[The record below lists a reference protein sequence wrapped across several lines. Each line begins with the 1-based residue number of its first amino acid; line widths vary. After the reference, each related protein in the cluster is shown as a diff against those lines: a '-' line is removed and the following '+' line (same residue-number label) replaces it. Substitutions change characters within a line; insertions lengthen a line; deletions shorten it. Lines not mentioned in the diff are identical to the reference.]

1 MIIDTHCH
9 IDMYPNPIQVLNE
22 CEKRGVTVISMT
34 SLPSHFELGYNH
46 FIGKKKVRQALGF
59 HPLIIKNYD
68 TNEILKFEKLINKT
82 SYIGEIGLDFSRE
95 GINTKDLQIQVFNKI
110 LDLIKNNSSRKILSL
125 HSRGAEKEVL
135 SHLIDNNIKYAIFHW
150 YSGNVGGI
158 ENILKAGYYFSINTS
173 MIKSKKGVDIISRL
187 PLNRILIE
195 SDGPYIDNKGN
206 PIYPYDLSEVYNY
219 LAKKN
224 NISVDE
230 IMSTVKDNFFGLVAN
245 IKV

>member
-68 TNEILKFEKLINKT
+68 TAEILKFEKLINKT

-95 GINTKDLQIQVFNKI
+95 GIKTKGLQIQIFNKI
-110 LDLIKNNSSRKILSL
+110 LEIIKNNDSRKILSL

-135 SHLIDNNIKYAIFHW
+135 NHLIENKIKYAIFHW
-150 YSGNVGGI
+150 YSGNIGVI

-173 MIKSKKGVDIISRL
+173 MIKSKKGIDIISRI

-195 SDGPYIDNKGN
+195 SDGPYIDNKGK
-206 PIYPYDLSEVYNY
+206 PIYPFDLIEIYSY

-224 NISVDE
+224 NISLEDITNV
-230 IMSTVKDNFFGLVAN
+230 IKVNFFTLLKIMKN
-245 IKV
+245 

>member
-59 HPLIIKNYD
+59 HPLLINKYD
-68 TNEILKFEKLINKT
+68 TKEILKFEKLINKT

-95 GINTKDLQIQVFNKI
+95 GISTKDLQTKIFSKI
-110 LDLIKNNSSRKILSL
+110 LSIIKNNNSTKILSL

-135 SHLIDNNIKYAIFHW
+135 NFLIDNKVKCAIFHW
-150 YSGNVGGI
+150 YSGNIALIDDIVK
-158 ENILKAGYYFSINTS
+158 EGYYFSINTA
-173 MIKSKKGVDIISRL
+173 MIKSKKGNEII
-187 PLNRILIE
+187 NRIPLSKLLVE
-195 SDGPYIDNKGN
+195 SDGPYIEKNGVH
-206 PIYPYDLSEVYNY
+206 IYPYDLDNVYVF

-224 NISVDE
+224 NKSIEEIISIIKSNFYSLVNE
-230 IMSTVKDNFFGLVAN
+230 IK
-245 IKV
+245 

>member
-22 CEKRGVTVISMT
+22 CEKRDVTVISMT

-46 FIGKKKVRQALGF
+46 FIDKKKVRQALGF

-68 TNEILKFEKLINKT
+68 KTEILKFENLINKT

-95 GINTKDLQIQVFNKI
+95 GISTKDLQIQIFTKI
-110 LDLIKNNSSRKILSL
+110 LSIIKNNNSRKIISL

-135 SHLIDNNIKYAIFHW
+135 SHLIENKIKYAIFHW
-150 YSGNVGGI
+150 YSGNVGLI
-158 ENILKAGYYFSINTS
+158 ENILKAGYYFSVNTS
-173 MIKSKKGVDIISRL
+173 MIKSKKGSDIISRI
-187 PLNRILIE
+187 PLDRVLIE
-195 SDGPYIDNKGN
+195 SDGPYIDNKGK
-206 PIYPYDLSEVYNY
+206 PIYPYDLIEVYNY

-224 NISVDE
+224 NITLDE
-230 IMSTVKDNFFGLVAN
+230 TISLIKNNFFGLLSC
-245 IKV
+245 IK